1 MYCGNRIHTIKLGNS
16 TRIAPTHSKCQEK
29 YLGWLLMSTIYM
41 RVHAHKFASKKKS
54 SPDLGHTVWRT
65 KCKPSCS
72 QTNRAASRS
81 DSSAAVPCLTRP
93 GWHKGDT
100 WGGCVC
106 VGVWRERSPG
116 TERSFSS
123 AERLYLLE
131 WGPGPAGCPTGTQYP
146 RCSQPR
152 LLPPACAP
160 VRRQNTEWQQYLA
173 IFQSTYPQSYRT
185 SPLNHNPL
193 LKVLKCII
201 DPSDWSLE

>member
-1 MYCGNRIHTIKLGNS
+1 MSGEISGLT
-16 TRIAPTHSKCQEK
+16 THVNH
-29 YLGWLLMSTIYM
+29 L
-41 RVHAHKFASKKKS
+41 HARARTQICIKKKKVPLIWVTLYEGQNVNPHALRPTEQQVAVQQS
-54 SPDLGHTVWRT
+54 
-65 KCKPSCS
+65 
-72 QTNRAASRS
+72 RAWQGQGGIR
-81 DSSAAVPCLTRP
+81 VIP
-93 GWHKGDT
+93 GGL
-100 WGGCVC
+100 CVC

-173 IFQSTYPQSYRT
+173 IFQSTYPQSYHT
-185 SPLNHNPL
+185 SPSNHNPV